1 MTQASCSQPQ
11 GGKLLFLLFF
21 GLVLPDSF
29 KLLDL
34 RPPGE
39 SVSLREGAKL
49 TTVLL
54 LVWVAQGFW
63 ATEVLSVF
71 MSSPDQQIS
80 QDQLR
85 LRPKV
90 QLAMRSLHHSG
101 VS

>member
-11 GGKLLFLLFF
+11 GGKFLFLLFF
-21 GLVLPDSF
+21 GLILPDSF

-49 TTVLL
+49 ATLLL

-90 QLAMRSLHHSG
+90 QLAVRSLHHSR